1 MSVSKGK
8 GNQDQPKT
16 TIGAAFENAGYNKP
30 QGNQGTQGNQGPA
43 SHEAKHDGPPRRRS
57 IVEMNSAMPRPV
69 SRQPTGEV
77 VMKFQDTLQEQ
88 MGRNF
93 RQGFDQFFRLVV
105 LDNNTE
111 NVPLSAIMMCY
122 HEQSGG
128 EDFLAVYTLLV
139 EGSSGR
145 LNTRTIN
152 MGGQQVEIE
161 TVAGD
166 VLVTNDYMW
175 GKIQETVLAAYGR
188 RMEVMDAGSMVLPTE
203 LDPENEEALRR
214 VLFNSTQA
222 CFTVMANRINDKE
235 EPFSVDW
242 VNSSSDTL
250 VARLDYNPGQAET
263 ATGEPVRSDVRI
275 TLQGTLA
282 GQQNQAGFEQVR
294 ELSSVDGYIDLVY
307 VPPQQQAFN
316 HPPVTQHYYPRFV
329 ITRADT
335 EIDAVTMELQLLALS
350 TTTLLSRNHAWAGVF
365 RPRPVKGV
373 DLRDIGA
380 VGYEVNFT
388 GDQNAKPEYIDTKAQ
403 DFDLNALYQFVSM
416 SINDGLLYSMDIE
429 EVGELSWIHQAFLA
443 SANGDHEVTRLI
455 LDSANNL
462 TNGAFGEI
470 WQGGAICVDDNNRIH
485 LGHYT
490 DENGQVRDLRDIDYL
505 ALLNLAGKNDPSVVV
520 EWGNSFDQ
528 IDVPMEIRLEKRAK
542 ILKAM
547 LGSSLVI
554 KGYARRITFEPAFLE
569 VLNIACAKAGLTIR
583 PNNLIQEFSGAG
595 TRGNFNAANFA
606 LGGQG
611 ANTLFN
617 YGTPQWG
624 QQTHGFGSYTGRFG
638 R

>member
-1 MSVSKGK
+1 MSVHKGK
-8 GNQDQPKT
+8 GNQDQQRT
-16 TIGAAFENAGYNKP
+16 AMGDALERAQGRAGH
-30 QGNQGTQGNQGPA
+30 QGQDPRQAQGGPA
-43 SHEAKHDGPPRRRS
+43 SHEAQAGPARRRS

-77 VMKFQDTLQEQ
+77 VMKFQDQLQKQ
-88 MGRNF
+88 MDRNF
-93 RQGFDQFFRLVV
+93 RQGFEQFFRLVV

-122 HEQSGG
+122 HEKVNNQ
-128 EDFLAVYTLLV
+128 DFLAVYTLLV
-139 EGSSGR
+139 EGSTGR

-152 MGGQQVEIE
+152 MGGQQVEID

-166 VLVTNDYMW
+166 VFVTNDFMW
-175 GKIQETVLAAYGR
+175 NKVQETVQAAYGR
-188 RMEVMDAGSMVLPTE
+188 RMLVMDAGTMVLPTE
-203 LDPENEEALRR
+203 LDPEDEEHLRR

-222 CFTVMANRINDKE
+222 CFTVMANQIGGKE

-275 TLQGTLA
+275 TLQGTLS
-282 GQQNQAGFEQVR
+282 GQNSQAGFEQVR

-307 VPPQQQAFN
+307 APPQQQAFN
-316 HPPVTQHYYPRFV
+316 QPPITQHYYPRFV

-380 VGYEVNFT
+380 IGYEVNFT
-388 GDQNAKPEYIDTKAQ
+388 GDQNAKPEYIDTKSN

-416 SINDGLLYSMDIE
+416 AINDGLIYSMDVE

-443 SANGDHEVTRLI
+443 EANNNRDAHQMI
-455 LDSANNL
+455 LDAANNL
-462 TNGAFGEI
+462 TMGHFGQI
-470 WQGGAICVDDNNRIH
+470 YQGGQICVDDNNRVH

-490 DENGQVRDLRDIDYL
+490 DENGQRRDLRDIDYL
-505 ALLNLAGKNDPSVVV
+505 ALLNLAGKNDPNVVV
-520 EWGNSFDQ
+520 EWGNTFDQ
-528 IDVPMEIRLEKRAK
+528 TDVPMEIRLEKRAK

-554 KGYARRITFEPAFLE
+554 KGYARRITFNPAFLE
-569 VLNIACAKAGLTIR
+569 ALNLACAKAGLSIR
-583 PNNLIQEFSGAG
+583 PNNLIQEFSGVGA
-595 TRGNFNAANFA
+595 RGNFTAANFA

-617 YGTPQWG
+617 YGAPQWG
-624 QQTHGFGSYTGRFG
+624 AQSHGFGSFTGRFG